1 MRFANNAFTRPSASA
16 TDNSLLDNN
25 KSITWW
31 GTSRSRKIFF
41 KRSVKNSSTWLSN
54 SSCLSAATFNNSID
68 ALKIGRKLI
77 FHSLPSK
84 MFKIPIVW
92 RRNAY
97 GSWEP
102 VGIKPRLKV
111 ATILSTLSIMDNTL
125 PASVWGNTSPAKRG
139 KYCSKIASATSG
151 DSPSSK
157 AYSFPITPCNSV
169 NSVTIPVVRSVLASS
184 VARSN
189 TTAASSCKPHSSPNT
204 RPNLSKRS
212 VLSAKLPRP
221 SWNTILV
228 KPSWRS
234 IRGFLRSSLKKNL
247 ASSRRARNTRSL
259 PAWTTSM
266 EWSEPL
272 RTVKNIGNN
281 LPSWPTNGK

>member
-1 MRFANNAFTRPSASA
+1 MRLAKRAFTRPSASA

-41 KRSVKNSSTWLSN
+41 KRNVMNSSTWPSN
-54 SSCLSAATFNNSID
+54 SSCLSVGTLRRFID
-68 ALKIGRKLI
+68 STMIGRKEI
-77 FHSLPSK
+77 FHSLLSK

-102 VGIKPRLKV
+102 VGIKPRLNV
-111 ATILSTLSIMDNTL
+111 ATMLSILSIMDNTL

-151 DSPSSK
+151 DSPSSN
-157 AYSFPITPCNSV
+157 AYSLPITPCNSV

-189 TTAASSCKPHSSPNT
+189 TTRASSCNSHSSLNT
-204 RPNLSKRS
+204 RPNVNKRS

-221 SWNTILV
+221 SWNTIFV

-234 IRGFLRSSLKKNL
+234 IRGFLRSSLKKNF

-259 PAWTTSM
+259 PACTTSM

-281 LPSWPTNGK
+281 LPSWSTNGK